1 MQFIATKCILYSDKY
16 NKVIKSIVINNRVKA
31 EVFCIEKMSPD
42 KYVTIFMEWLV
53 CANQY
58 LITVK
63 KIAYVILAS

>member
-1 MQFIATKCILYSDKY
+1 M
-16 NKVIKSIVINNRVKA
+16 IKSIVINNRVKA
-31 EVFCIEKMSPD
+31 EVLICIEKMSPD